1 MNSGVSL
8 SMKKVIAIIVLG
20 LLFCNTSFAR
30 IDYGCGPLKF
40 TETAVKHFHEYLT
53 FKKRK
58 TGEHESTEP
67 DYPHW
72 TVNHVNDYAVL
83 FVVTDG
89 LNSSGFGIYNFP
101 GLRPQDYPNTMG
113 IPHGA
118 KVFAKKNRIYWCKIK
133 KKISRKISLEELKST
148 LKELDFYDGE

>member
-1 MNSGVSL
+1 
-8 SMKKVIAIIVLG
+8 MKKLLAILVLG

-89 LNSSGFGIYNFP
+89 LNSSGFGIYNFYIQVLQLHRSLLLQLHLSKP
-101 GLRPQDYPNTMG
+101 LWLNYRDYHIHLTTNPE
-113 IPHGA
+113 PRSL
-118 KVFAKKNRIYWCKIK
+118 KVF
-133 KKISRKISLEELKST
+133 S
-148 LKELDFYDGE
+148 